1 MAVIMSARGFR
12 LFMIP
17 GSWGAVPAISGI
29 RKLQKKTRHIGGLK
43 LFPGRMAS
51 LDRTCGRSG
60 CHEVQVQR
68 VRTSVMHTVD
78 GMLETTRRIF
88 GEEQPMDHH
97 HLELSKRL
105 DQTGADSYLRK
116 LCVSCHLGNER
127 RKHGQSLKDRG
138 GGCVACHLEYPQQSE
153 KIDHPRLTV
162 EVDNRRCFGCHSR
175 SGRISLNYL
184 GLA

>member
-1 MAVIMSARGFR
+1 
-12 LFMIP
+12 
-17 GSWGAVPAISGI
+17 
-29 RKLQKKTRHIGGLK
+29 
-43 LFPGRMAS
+43 
-51 LDRTCGRSG
+51 
-60 CHEVQVQR
+60 
-68 VRTSVMHTVD
+68 MHTVD

-138 GGCVACHLEYPQQSE
+138 GGCVACHLEYPQNSE
-153 KIDHPRLTV
+153 KIVHPRLTV

-184 GLA
+184 GLAEVEEPIREGSRILVGFRTAGWWNAKRRTCTAWQEWPASTATLHAS

>member
-1 MAVIMSARGFR
+1 
-12 LFMIP
+12 
-17 GSWGAVPAISGI
+17 
-29 RKLQKKTRHIGGLK
+29 
-43 LFPGRMAS
+43 
-51 LDRTCGRSG
+51 
-60 CHEVQVQR
+60 
-68 VRTSVMHTVD
+68 
-78 GMLETTRRIF
+78 
-88 GEEQPMDHH
+88 MDHH

-153 KIDHPRLTV
+153 RIDHPRLTV

-184 GLA
+184 GLAEVEEVDPGRLQDFFSASGPPAGGKQNCESAQPSRNDLHRLPHLTRVDG

>member
-1 MAVIMSARGFR
+1 MIIINFGFHGIHAEEGCLGCHHERKGFSAFHDPRQLGCSTCHLGDPEASEENRAHRG
-12 LFMIP
+12 LE
-17 GSWGAVPAISGI
+17 A
-29 RKLQKKTRHIGGLK
+29 
-43 LFPGRMAS
+43 FPGRMAS

-60 CHEVQVQR
+60 CHEEQAQR

-105 DQTGADSYLRK
+105 DQAGADSYLRK

-138 GGCVACHLEYPQQSE
+138 GGCVACHLEYPQPNE
-153 KIDHPRLTV
+153 
-162 EVDNRRCFGCHSR
+162 N
-175 SGRISLNYL
+175 
-184 GLA
+184 